1 MERKTVC
8 GFVRYGADV
17 NAPTEEGAS
26 PLHVAAAGGHA
37 PIVHELLSANGS
49 VNLKTMRGWT
59 ALHAAAQAGNPRVV
73 RELMQFSADVEAR
86 TTGHGATPLHVSAMN
101 GRCEVVE
108 VLISKSFCTTF
119 DTHALLCS
127 KK

>member
-1 MERKTVC
+1 
-8 GFVRYGADV
+8 
-17 NAPTEEGAS
+17 
-26 PLHVAAAGGHA
+26 
-37 PIVHELLSANGS
+37 
-49 VNLKTMRGWT
+49 MRGWT

-108 VLISKSFCTTF
+108 ILISKSPRKEGPLVVKNKSVACI
-119 DTHALLCS
+119 LLCNC
-127 KK
+127 